1 MVNKVQEASATDTK
15 IEDSLRELNAQLG
28 KEIKQFETQIGQHSA
43 QIEQLEEANKSLQ
56 NEIQAIRER
65 NSTSMQ
71 EANDKFNEQL
81 VNLNE
86 TREKEVSAF
95 RTEIKKV
102 NEENE
107 NVKLK

>member
-56 NEIQAIRER
+56 NEIEAIRER

-71 EANDKFNEQL
+71 EANDKFNE
-81 VNLNE
+81 
-86 TREKEVSAF
+86 
-95 RTEIKKV
+95 
-102 NEENE
+102 
-107 NVKLK
+107 